1 MPSRVRLPAWQL
13 YFNHAMKMATI
24 SSNGDGRHC
33 YERRKMKKKRNINLS
48 ASLLL
53 LFAIGF
59 SACTNSEVVDPEQGQ
74 QKPICFSGNLQDGEV
89 VSRAD
94 RGLEEVLDSKAFKVW
109 SYKNTAVS
117 GANYTGSQAVMPGY
131 TVMWGNGTAN
141 TTTSNT
147 NDWEY
152 VGIDNQ
158 YIKYWDY
165 SASAYRFMAY
175 AQGNASDVPA
185 VDPSEV
191 TVDTSDDTKIS
202 FTAAVDATTDAKA
215 DAAPY
220 FSELW
225 FSNDKE
231 ATYGK
236 PVTLSFLKPFARVRF
251 MFTFV
256 DGLDFGRE
264 ALHKIRFYPIPDSD
278 AGSPKIPAVGN
289 VTITYPLTGTGT
301 KETWSV
307 EPTGGIDAFTIDWN
321 PTPDPSEIPEDVP
334 ADGEPTTWPNTAEKW
349 YNVLPT
355 EKQGSYILEVAVSS
369 PDIKTATVPAS
380 YMTWKAGHEYT
391 YVFKINERG
400 GVTIDVIQV
409 AVKGWVQVMPP
420 VDHPVFNW

>member
-1 MPSRVRLPAWQL
+1 M
-13 YFNHAMKMATI
+13 
-24 SSNGDGRHC
+24 
-33 YERRKMKKKRNINLS
+33 
-48 ASLLL
+48 
-53 LFAIGF
+53 
-59 SACTNSEVVDPEQGQ
+59 
-74 QKPICFSGNLQDGEV
+74 
-89 VSRAD
+89 
-94 RGLEEVLDSKAFKVW
+94 LDSKAFKVW

-152 VGIDNQ
+152 VGIGNQ
-158 YIKYWDY
+158 YVKYWDY

-264 ALHKIRFYPIPDSD
+264 ALDKIRFYPTPDPD

-307 EPTGGIDAFTIDWN
+307 EQTGGIDAFTIDWY
-321 PTPDPSEIPEDVP
+321 PTPTEIPEDVP
-334 ADGEPTTWPNTAEKW
+334 ADGEPTTWPNTVEKW